1 MNTFY
6 LKLLAVTL
14 MVVDHIGFFLYPQ
27 YTILRIIGRLS
38 FPLFGFL
45 IANGYKYTRDKKK
58 YFLRLFIFANIIQ
71 IPSLFMTIP
80 VNIFYTLSFGLLCI
94 MIYES
99 GYNEVNRIV
108 GIAGVLVITLMI
120 QPDYSIYGVLLIFII
135 HLLKDHYLYMISAF
149 LLLSFILYG
158 PTSIQGFA
166 ALTPLIFMTYNQQ
179 KGRNMKYLFYLF
191 YPIHIVFLDWL
202 SQRI

>member
-6 LKLLAVTL
+6 LKLLAVLL

-38 FPLFGFL
+38 FPIFGFL
-45 IANGYKYTRDKKK
+45 IANGYNYTRDKKK

-71 IPSLFMTIP
+71 IPSLFTTIP

-94 MIYES
+94 MIFES
-99 GYNEVNRIV
+99 VYDEVNKIV
-108 GIAGVLVITLMI
+108 GIAGILVITLMI

-135 HLLKDHYLYMISAF
+135 HLLKDNYIYMIGAF
-149 LLLSFILYG
+149 LVLSFVLYG

-166 ALTPLIFMTYNQQ
+166 ALTPLIFMTYNHQ
-179 KGRNMKYLFYLF
+179 KGRSMKYLFYLF
-191 YPIHIVFLDWL
+191 YPVHIVFLDWL

>member
-6 LKLLAVTL
+6 LKLLAVVL

-71 IPSLFMTIP
+71 TPSLFMTIP
-80 VNIFYTLSFGLLCI
+80 VNIFYTLSFGI
-94 MIYES
+94 IPF
-99 GYNEVNRIV
+99 
-108 GIAGVLVITLMI
+108 LV
-120 QPDYSIYGVLLIFII
+120 
-135 HLLKDHYLYMISAF
+135 
-149 LLLSFILYG
+149 
-158 PTSIQGFA
+158 
-166 ALTPLIFMTYNQQ
+166 
-179 KGRNMKYLFYLF
+179 
-191 YPIHIVFLDWL
+191 
-202 SQRI
+202 

>member
-1 MNTFY
+1 MNSFY
-6 LKLLAVTL
+6 LKLLAVVL
-14 MVVDHIGFFLYPQ
+14 MVIDHIGFFIFPQ
-27 YTILRIIGRLS
+27 YTILRVIGRLS

-58 YFLRLFIFANIIQ
+58 YFIRLFVFANIIQ

-99 GYNEVNRIV
+99 DYDDIKKIA
-108 GIAGVLVITLMI
+108 GIAGVLFVTLTI
-120 QPDYSIYGVLLIFII
+120 QPDYSIYGVLLIFSI
-135 HLLKDHYLYMISAF
+135 HLLKDRYIYMIGVF
-149 LLLSFILYG
+149 LLLSIILYG

-179 KGRNMKYLFYLF
+179 KGRSMKYLFYLF
-191 YPIHIVFLDWL
+191 YPVHIVFLEWL
-202 SQRI
+202 GQRI